1 MQRSLLVWLL
11 SACLLGFGVACD
23 RSKSAQQ
30 APPPPPDVVVAAVE
44 QRTVPIIRDFT
55 ARTEAVP
62 TVEIRARVAGVLEEA
77 LFKEGTE
84 AKKGQILFVIQQAE
98 YKAALETARAQLA
111 KAQADL
117 TRARDTSVVDRFKAV
132 VEQRQADLGKAHQD
146 VERYRPLAAA
156 KAIPQQDLDTAIAAE
171 KVAVAGVDAAQAQ
184 LRDARLAQRTEIQL
198 SEAAV
203 QSAKAS
209 IIQAALNLSYT
220 TIEAPI
226 TGIIGKLMV
235 DRGNLVGKAD
245 PTLLATISAV
255 DPIYVDFN
263 VAEVDYLRLA
273 SRISLDPGGAHRR
286 RRRRSSSS
294 WPTTASSRTRAASRS
309 STGRW
314 TPRRA
319 PSGYAPSCPTRP
331 RCSVPGS
338 SVGCGPWWRSA
349 RTRCS
354 CPSSPCRT
362 SKATRPSSSWSRAT
376 RWRSVP

>member
-226 TGIIGKLMV
+226 TGI
-235 DRGNLVGKAD
+235 DRKS
-245 PTLLATISAV
+245 T
-255 DPIYVDFN
+255 
-263 VAEVDYLRLA
+263 RLNSSHIQK
-273 SRISLDPGGAHRR
+273 SRM
-286 RRRRSSSS
+286 
-294 WPTTASSRTRAASRS
+294 
-309 STGRW
+309 
-314 TPRRA
+314 
-319 PSGYAPSCPTRP
+319 
-331 RCSVPGS
+331 
-338 SVGCGPWWRSA
+338 
-349 RTRCS
+349 
-354 CPSSPCRT
+354 PSS
-362 SKATRPSSSWSRAT
+362 A
-376 RWRSVP
+376 